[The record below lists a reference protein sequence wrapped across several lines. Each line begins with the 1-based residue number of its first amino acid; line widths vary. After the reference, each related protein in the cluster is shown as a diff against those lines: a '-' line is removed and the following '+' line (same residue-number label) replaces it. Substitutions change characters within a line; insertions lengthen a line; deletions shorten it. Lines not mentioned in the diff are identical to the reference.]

1 MTTQRRKA
9 LKSDV
14 NLKHGGPA
22 ATAIARLLVDQSLNY
37 GEIAKRVQNALPG
50 ARTSS
55 RSVASVA
62 SRLRKE
68 GYKVPD
74 RRFAGFGA
82 SHAA

>member
-9 LKSDV
+9 LRADV

-37 GEIAKRVQNALPG
+37 GEIAKRVRSTLPG
-50 ARTSS
+50 AHTSS

-62 SRLRKE
+62 SRLRRD

-74 RRFAGFGA
+74 RRFAA
-82 SHAA
+82 